1 MSANKKILIIEDE
14 ANLLY
19 GLQAKFR
26 VAGFEIIT
34 DEGAD
39 KTESMEKIKVFKPDY
54 IILDIILPRV
64 DGFNLLAEVKADP
77 AISMIPVFI
86 FTNLNDTDSRQRGQE
101 LGADFYLVK
110 AELNLDEFVAKF
122 KKIIDN
128 REIAARQYII
138 EKGALDE

>member
-1 MSANKKILIIEDE
+1 MNRDKKILIIEDE

-26 VAGFEIIT
+26 VAGFEVLA

-39 KTESMEKIKVFKPDY
+39 KNAAMEKIKTFKPDY

-64 DGFNLLAEVKADP
+64 DGFNLLAEIKAEP
-77 AISMIPVFI
+77 ATSLTLVFV
-86 FTNLNDTDSRQRGQE
+86 FTNLSDAESKRRGQG

-110 AELNLDEFVAKF
+110 SELNLDEFVAKF
-122 KKIIDN
+122 EKIIDN
-128 REIAARQYII
+128 K
-138 EKGALDE
+138 EKYK

>member
-1 MSANKKILIIEDE
+1 MTKNKKILIIEDE

-26 VAGFEIIT
+26 VAGFEVIT

-39 KTESMEKIKVFKPDY
+39 KNAAMEKMKTFKPDY

-64 DGFNLLAEVKADP
+64 DGFNLLAEIKAEP
-77 AISMIPVFI
+77 ATSLTPVFV
-86 FTNLNDTDSRQRGQE
+86 FTNLSDAESKRRGQD
-101 LGADFYLVK
+101 LGADFYLLK
-110 AELNLDEFVAKF
+110 TDFNLDEFVVKF

-128 REIAARQYII
+128 K
-138 EKGALDE
+138 EKLNS

>member
-1 MSANKKILIIEDE
+1 MTKNKKILIIEDE

-26 VAGFEIIT
+26 VAGFEVIT
-34 DEGAD
+34 DEGVD
-39 KTESMEKIKVFKPDY
+39 KAETMEKIKTLKPDY

-64 DGFNLLAEVKADP
+64 DGFDLLGQIKADP

-86 FTNLNDTDSRQRGQE
+86 FTNLSDADSRRRGQE
-101 LGADFYLVK
+101 LGADFYLLKV
-110 AELNLDEFVAKF
+110 ELNLDEFVAKF

-128 REIAARQYII
+128 KERINESF
-138 EKGALDE
+138 

>member
-1 MSANKKILIIEDE
+1 MSKNKKILIIEDD

-19 GLQAKFR
+19 GLQAKFS

-39 KTESMEKIKVFKPDY
+39 KTESMEKIKVLKPDY

-86 FTNLNDTDSRQRGQE
+86 FTNLSDNDSRQKAAE
-101 LGADFYLVK
+101 LGADFYLIK
-110 AELNLDEFVAKF
+110 TELNLDEFVAKF
-122 KKIIDN
+122 EKIINNIDN
-128 REIAARQYII
+128 K
-138 EKGALDE
+138 EKR